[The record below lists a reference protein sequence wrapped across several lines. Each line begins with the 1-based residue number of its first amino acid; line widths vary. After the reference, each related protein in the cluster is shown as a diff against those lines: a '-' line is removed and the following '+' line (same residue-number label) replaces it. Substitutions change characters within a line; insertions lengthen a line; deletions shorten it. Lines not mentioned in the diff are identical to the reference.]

1 MATPGKSTTSDM
13 TMPGKSTSG
22 VTSGSAGSL
31 SRELYE
37 RTLTGKSTTSSAA
50 GSLNREL
57 YERTLRYA
65 SAESAQ
71 DSSGRDAQ
79 DAVLDTLPP
88 QEIDP
93 RDTEAPQQLWPSGP
107 SRLSSER
114 RPWSLSQ
121 SRKSSAA
128 LFDDSGA
135 AGERRNRRLRRA
147 WRWVK
152 RGVLFSILWTGIGLA
167 IMAPAYSD
175 QGARNVHGNDTGHI
189 TSEEAWR
196 VAVRLVG
203 GAWVGHIIAAL
214 LRVFALVAEGTVFA
228 TVIDAAD
235 WVALEIICCVLGTFS
250 LIPTS

>member
-22 VTSGSAGSL
+22 VTSGS
-31 SRELYE
+31 
-37 RTLTGKSTTSSAA
+37 A

-114 RPWSLSQ
+114 RP
-121 SRKSSAA
+121 
-128 LFDDSGA
+128 
-135 AGERRNRRLRRA
+135 
-147 WRWVK
+147 
-152 RGVLFSILWTGIGLA
+152 
-167 IMAPAYSD
+167 
-175 QGARNVHGNDTGHI
+175 
-189 TSEEAWR
+189 
-196 VAVRLVG
+196 
-203 GAWVGHIIAAL
+203 
-214 LRVFALVAEGTVFA
+214 
-228 TVIDAAD
+228 
-235 WVALEIICCVLGTFS
+235 
-250 LIPTS
+250 